1 MPPDGGGDEIRYR
14 QHQKCVEQLTDVK
27 TECPRRHNIGNM
39 SERSTHVYYYYTT
52 AWHFLQGLGLFGF
65 LGWRAAAEL
74 AIDFLV
80 QF

>member
-52 AWHFLQGLGLFGF
+52 A
-65 LGWRAAAEL
+65 
-74 AIDFLV
+74 
-80 QF
+80 